1 MDEELIEELKLE
13 KASDELVILQD
24 KQFLPIIRYKLPILY
39 LVEHNNLL
47 IVAGETG
54 SGKSTREV

>member
-1 MDEELIEELKLE
+1 MDEDIIEELKLE

-39 LVEHNNLL
+39 LVEQNNLV
-47 IVAGETG
+47 IIAGETG